1 MKKIIATLTVAIV
14 FSLAVTASQSL
25 HKYLE
30 DTISWKQDKAKRVE
44 IKVYDQK
51 DEFDYSLS
59 TTSRIYLDQS
69 ESILLINLEYGVYGF
84 ALDSFI
90 NEGAFTVCRS
100 RDGQTICIA
109 DWGKFWYEIETVKV
123 FGGYSH

>member
-1 MKKIIATLTVAIV
+1 MKKNIATLTVAIV

-30 DTISWKQDKAKRVE
+30 DTISWKQDKAKKVE

-51 DEFDYSLS
+51 DEFVYSLS

-84 ALDSFI
+84 ALFLD
-90 NEGAFTVCRS
+90 ERRGVYCL
-100 RDGQTICIA
+100 
-109 DWGKFWYEIETVKV
+109 
-123 FGGYSH
+123 

>member
-1 MKKIIATLTVAIV
+1 MNSKSGLFYEKNYRYTHSCNCIF
-14 FSLAVTASQSL
+14 FSVTASQSL
-25 HKYLE
+25 HKYLW
-30 DTISWKQDKAKRVE
+30 DTISWKQDKAKKVE

-84 ALDSFI
+84 ALFLD
-90 NEGAFTVCRS
+90 ERRGVYCL
-100 RDGQTICIA
+100 
-109 DWGKFWYEIETVKV
+109 
-123 FGGYSH
+123 